1 MCTTYH
7 LITFQTD
14 VHHGNARFYFVQ
26 QFFHIFLWMRAIVTG
41 FKVDSWIEEKIYTEM
56 LLICNFLR
64 TLNFLSAEN
73 VRNDSKPK
81 RNDFFLFLRWI
92 KRIQDW
98 KRQPIK
104 IQFPDKKKK
113 WFWRKNVFEFNRF
126 QRVFHS
132 IFQLILSRASIEL
145 VLTKLWLHTKW
156 WTTWNWVWSVA
167 IDFKALLS
175 PPFRCFTADFHVCA
189 RQTHYE
195 KCAHFVMC
203 RLAIYAHSIHNN
215 DCIRVPAR
223 AIVVAAVRMYAC
235 SNCISEQIANRRVS
249 W

>member
-1 MCTTYH
+1 MYHVPPDHISDRRSPRKCTFLFCPAIFPYLSLDACNCYWFWSRFVNWRENLYRDVAH
-7 LITFQTD
+7 LQFSTD
-14 VHHGNARFYFVQ
+14 IKFSLRRKRSE
-26 QFFHIFLWMRAIVTG
+26 W
-41 FKVDSWIEEKIYTEM
+41 FKTEK
-56 LLICNFLR
+56 
-64 TLNFLSAEN
+64 
-73 VRNDSKPK
+73 K
-81 RNDFFLFLRWI
+81 RFFLFLQWI